1 MLGMR
6 RFVPGIFLL
15 LAMIVAAPAQ
25 KDIAPDAV
33 KTTVIDADGLRSL
46 VKSSDGPLLVN
57 FWATWCGPCRAEF
70 PDLVRIDE
78 DYRDK
83 GLSFKLVSID
93 NVGLADTGVSDFLK
107 SYGAEMESYLLDIED
122 RRKIKHAVR
131 RVAPRFAGTFPA
143 TMLFDRNGRLVYLKH
158 GVVND
163 RVLRAKIERI
173 VRK

>member
-1 MLGMR
+1 MSR
-6 RFVPGIFLL
+6 IVSGILLL

-33 KTTVIDADGLRSL
+33 TTTVIDADGLRSL
-46 VKSSDGPLLVN
+46 VTASDGPLLVN

-93 NVGLADTGVSDFLK
+93 NVGLADTGVSDFLE

-122 RRKIKHAVR
+122 RRKITRALR

-143 TMLFDRNGRLVYLKH
+143 TMLFDRDGRLVYLKH

-163 RVLRAKIERI
+163 RVLRAKIDL
-173 VRK
+173 VLKK